1 MLVLMYNMIFYIS
14 WWMDVNQACNATS
27 ELGLVVM
34 QIFAKLAPSAI
45 FGQKW
50 GVQKEL
56 LCAFI
61 ACFHLRWLWSHA
73 LSRMIIM
80 CVETVVHYTQ

>member
-1 MLVLMYNMIFYIS
+1 
-14 WWMDVNQACNATS
+14 
-27 ELGLVVM
+27 M

-80 CVETVVHYTQ
+80 CVDSSALHTVICIRVRMIRKLWKNVYYIS

>member
-1 MLVLMYNMIFYIS
+1 
-14 WWMDVNQACNATS
+14 
-27 ELGLVVM
+27 M

-80 CVETVVHYTQ
+80 CV

>member
-1 MLVLMYNMIFYIS
+1 MLFLMYNMIFYIS
-14 WWMDVNQACNATS
+14 WWIDVNQACNATS

-56 LCAFI
+56 CAFI

-80 CVETVVHYTQ
+80 CVVHYTQ